1 MKAVTAAV
9 PADLARRAEEAGLNA
24 SAPPQQ
30 ALIDGWL
37 IRLSPGRAKRS
48 RCINA
53 LAEGHLP
60 LIDMLARCRRAFD
73 AAGMPLVV
81 RITPFS
87 QPADLDAQ
95 LAALG
100 WQSFDAA
107 DVMVLAA
114 LPELGSD
121 AVQLQAL
128 DAPAYAQ
135 LVGSLRG
142 SSALEI
148 AAHAERLQQSPV
160 PYQGFAMREGDA
172 LLACGQIAREGRMV
186 GLYDIFTPPEQR
198 RQGRARRLCLEL
210 LRTAASQG
218 AEQAYLQVGTDNVV
232 ARQLYAMLGFQ
243 LAYRYHY
250 RSAATLVDTASA

>member
-1 MKAVTAAV
+1 MKVTAVAV
-9 PADLARRAEEAGLNA
+9 SADLARRAENAGLNA

-37 IRLSPGRAKRS
+37 IRLSPGKAKRS

-53 LAEGHLP
+53 LAEGSLP
-60 LIDMLARCRRAFD
+60 LPELLARCQRAFE
-73 AAGMPLVV
+73 AAGLPLVV
-81 RITPFS
+81 RITPYT

-95 LAALG
+95 LATLG
-100 WQSFDAA
+100 WRAFDAA

-121 AVQLQAL
+121 AIQLQAL
-128 DAPAYAQ
+128 DGPAYAQ

-160 PYQGFAMREGDA
+160 PYQGFAMREGEA
-172 LLACGQIAREGRMV
+172 LLACGQIAREGCIV

-198 RQGRARRLCLEL
+198 RQGHARRLCLEL

-218 AEQAYLQVGTDNVV
+218 AAQAYLQVGADNPV
-232 ARQLYAMLGFQ
+232 AQRLYAKLGFQ

-250 RSAATLVDTASA
+250 RSAADLDSASA